1 MSDRLARHSSQEE
14 IEQQFDA
21 ATHRDDFFEPDY
33 NISPGSLLPAIFVE
47 DGVRKI
53 ENFQWGLIPKQAD
66 AEEEGKEFYESKVE
80 DLEEDDWLQDCLQKR
95 RCIVPVN
102 GFYKWKTT
110 EKKSTPFYVRLLSN
124 KVAGLA
130 GIYSVWEAASG
141 RSVYSFSLLTIE
153 ANALVQPVDDRMP
166 AIVREADYDRWLVG
180 QISGEQ
186 QVASLLKPLGITD
199 MAVNRVSEEVSDLTA
214 TGPEL
219 IQPIPK

>member
-1 MSDRLARHSSQEE
+1 MSDRLARHSDQEE
-14 IEQQFDA
+14 IEQQFNA
-21 ATHRDDFFEPDY
+21 STHRNDFFEPDY

-47 DGVRKI
+47 DGQRMV
-53 ENFQWGLIPKQAD
+53 ENFQWGLIPGHAET
-66 AEEEGKEFYESKVE
+66 EEEGKEFFQARVE
-80 DLEEDDWLQDCLQKR
+80 DIAEDEWLKECFEQR
-95 RCIVPVN
+95 RCLVPVN

-110 EKKSTPFYVRLLSN
+110 EKKSTPFYVRMLSN

-130 GIYSVWEAASG
+130 GIYSIWEAASG
-141 RSVYSFSLLTIE
+141 RLVHSFSLLTIE

-166 AIVREADYDRWLVG
+166 AILREEDYDTWLDDEITDEK
-180 QISGEQ
+180 QLQ
-186 QVASLLKPLGITD
+186 SLLKPLGITE